1 MKLLLAIIG
10 WSGSFLIMAAYFLNV
25 FGVITPQDVIFPTMN
40 LLGAL
45 FLGIEYTRKK
55 AYPGTVLEIVWGAI
69 ALANFVTIF

>member
-10 WSGSFLIMAAYFLNV
+10 WSGSFLIVAAYFLNV

-69 ALANFVTIF
+69 ALANFATIF